1 MLPLAPAGEGRV
13 GITPVEEA
21 DDDVLQQAIPAS
33 RPEWSDPTGVRRLR
47 TDRTR
52 VSAPRARGDTRR
64 RAPILGR
71 GGGESVD
78 LAPLDAIRIAPAEHR
93 TFAAGP
99 GGLELLAFG
108 TAHNPTLLDLLPAP
122 TGREQIEAG

>member
-1 MLPLAPAGEGRV
+1 MTSYIKRSLHPDPSGLIPPEFAASGQTALGYQRLGPGVTHGVAHRSSDA
-13 GITPVEEA
+13 EE
-21 DDDVLQQAIPAS
+21 VY
-33 RPEWSDPTGVRRLR
+33 V
-47 TDRTR
+47 
-52 VSAPRARGDTRR
+52 
-64 RAPILGR
+64 ILSGS
-71 GGGESVD
+71 GTMHLDGESVD